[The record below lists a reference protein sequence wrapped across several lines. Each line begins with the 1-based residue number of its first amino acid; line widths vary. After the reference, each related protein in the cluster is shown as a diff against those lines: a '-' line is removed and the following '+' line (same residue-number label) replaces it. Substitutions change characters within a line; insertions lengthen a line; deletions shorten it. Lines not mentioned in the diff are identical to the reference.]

1 MKKLT
6 AVLCL
11 AVFLAVNLNAQGPTG
26 RAVTQTGT
34 ISTGVTINANA
45 GVITTVS
52 STLAA
57 AASATFTVTNSSVET
72 GSVIVVS
79 VQGYAGTYSTNG
91 IPIANVQA
99 VTAGSFNIVLS
110 NVHAS
115 AALNN
120 PVQIAF
126 SVR

>member
-1 MKKLT
+1 MKKLIT
-6 AVLCL
+6 MLCFVLFAL
-11 AVFLAVNLNAQGPTG
+11 STYAQGPTS

-34 ISTGVTINANA
+34 ITTGVTINANA

-52 STLAA
+52 STLATGTSA
-57 AASATFTVTNSSVET
+57 AFTVTNSAVEA

-79 VQGYAGTYSTNG
+79 VQGYAGTYSANG
-91 IPIANVQA
+91 IPIANVQN
-99 VTAGSFNIVLS
+99 VVAGAFNIVLS

-115 AALNN
+115 TALNN